1 MPSNRVQHYRKLRDC
16 YTNYTYVE
24 GNVELSWLKEYEH
37 LDLSFVE
44 DIREV
49 IGYVLIAQVNVQR
62 VVLPNLQIIRGRTL
76 FKLGVTDEEFALVV
90 TLPKMYNLEISA
102 FRGNLAFSNCCPIRL
117 LINNQTK

>member
-90 TLPKMYNLEISA
+90 TLSKMYNFEMSA
-102 FRGNLAFSNCCPIRL
+102 FRGNLTFSS
-117 LINNQTK
+117 